1 MRPLFHPQLVNEPFG
16 DPGLYVEFMFE
27 RRALL
32 FDLGDL
38 GSLSTRKI
46 LRVTDVF
53 VSHAHMDHFVGFDH
67 LLRLHLG
74 RARRLRL
81 YGPPGFAAQVEHKL
95 AAYTWNL
102 IDRYEAELVIEV
114 LEAHPEG
121 SGFACEF
128 PSSLAFRRARERPR
142 EIVDG
147 VLLDEPALR
156 IRTAFLDHGIPA
168 LAFALEERAHV
179 NVWKNRL
186 EEMGL
191 PMGPWLHALKQAVLA
206 HLPDDTPVRVPGPV
220 PHELPLGRLRER
232 LVRVVA
238 GQKIAYVVDCN
249 FNPANARRIVDLA
262 RDADW
267 LYIESPFLHED
278 VAHAAQKR
286 HLTARQAGWL
296 AHQARAKRVVPFHF
310 SPKYRERET
319 QLRAEVEEA
328 ARQEE
333 RVQETAL
340 M

>member
-1 MRPLFHPQLVNEPFG
+1 MRPLFHPQLVNEPYG

-38 GSLSTRKI
+38 GALSTRRI

-53 VSHAHMDHFVGFDH
+53 VSHGHMDHFIGFDY

-102 IDRYEAELVIEV
+102 VHRYEAELVFEV
-114 LEAHPEG
+114 CEARPDG
-121 SGFACEF
+121 SALVCEF
-128 PSSLAFRRARERPR
+128 PSSSAFRRASERTST
-142 EIVDG
+142 IADG

-156 IRTAFLDHGIPA
+156 IRAVFLDHGTPV
-168 LAFALEERAHV
+168 LAFALEEKAHV

-186 EEMGL
+186 EEMAL
-191 PMGPWLHALKQAVLA
+191 PMGPWLHELKQAVLA
-206 HLPDDTPVRVPGPV
+206 GLPDDTPVRVPGPV
-220 PHELPLGRLRER
+220 ARELPLGLLRER

-238 GQKIAYVVDCN
+238 GQKIAYVVDCD
-249 FNPANARRIVDLA
+249 FNPVNAARVIALA

-267 LYIESPFLHED
+267 LYVESPFLHED
-278 VAHAAQKR
+278 VANAARKH

-296 AHQARAKRVVPFHF
+296 ARQARVKRVVPFHF
-310 SPKYRERET
+310 SPKYRDCEAR
-319 QLRAEVEEA
+319 LRAEVEEA
-328 ARQEE
+328 ARPEGL
-333 RVQETAL
+333 AL
-340 M
+340 EAALL